1 MGQIYWPIDKRI
13 NGPWL
18 LGKEA
23 LEDLDTLFEKISERL
38 NQAFNEEADL
48 IEAANL
54 KKNFI
59 DGTLRNTPLQKST
72 LIISSDGKRLF
83 DTTVKGLLRDEKIKD
98 IKPKELNLNSR
109 KGDSNAF
116 ELQISKTGDLSYK
129 LYAYDEKI
137 KFDIDYEVQKWI
149 EKYKPKKIYQFWKSG
164 GPALAFLTFFVILIS
179 SLSLYDTIEY
189 SYKNTLMKQAD
200 SIISKGITK
209 DNETDAIDLI
219 LKIESNYS
227 SKIIREEK
235 VLNKIDRLVLIYS
248 IFAFLLFVLY
258 PTTIIGIGKSEI
270 MFNVTKIWI
279 KFVTVIIFGAILL
292 PKIIEIVKDSLHL

>member
-38 NQAFNEEADL
+38 NSALNEEAEL
-48 IEAANL
+48 IEASNL

-59 DGTLRNTPLQKST
+59 DGSLRNVSLQKST

-83 DTTVKGLLRDEKIKD
+83 DTTVKGLLRDEKIND
-98 IKPKELNLNSR
+98 ITPKELNLNYR
-109 KGDSNAF
+109 KGDNNAF

-149 EKYKPKKIYQFWKSG
+149 EKYKSKKIYQIWKSAG
-164 GPALAFLTFFVILIS
+164 AGLATLTFFIILFS
-179 SLSLYDTIEY
+179 WLSLYDTINY
-189 SYKNTLMKQAD
+189 SYKNVLLKQAD
-200 SIISKGITK
+200 SLLSKGITK
-209 DNETDAIDLI
+209 DNETNAIDLI

-227 SKIIREEK
+227 SKIIRQEK
-235 VLNKIDRLVLIYS
+235 LLNKTARLVLIYS
-248 IFAFLLFVLY
+248 IFAFLLFVLH
-258 PTTIIGIGKSEI
+258 PTTIIGIGKSEFI
-270 MFNVTKIWI
+270 FNITKIWI
-279 KFVTVIIFGAILL
+279 KFVTVIIFGAIFL
-292 PKIIEIVKDSLHL
+292 PKIIEIAKEYLHL